1 MLIKFLLNSV
11 RSQVKT
17 GVTSIFNMSGIK
29 YLNQEEATNIDLE
42 LFNEY
47 KFSGE
52 KFEDSLL
59 SVCLLTEVSINS

>member
-1 MLIKFLLNSV
+1 M
-11 RSQVKT
+11 SQA
-17 GVTSIFNMSGIK
+17 SGIK

-52 KFEDSLL
+52 CKHENEL
-59 SVCLLTEVSINS
+59 SY

>member
-1 MLIKFLLNSV
+1 MLFKFLLNSV
-11 RSQVKT
+11 KPKFNQSFKSMSQAA
-17 GVTSIFNMSGIK
+17 GIK

-52 KFEDSLL
+52 LRRGIPRLGLESEPL
-59 SVCLLTEVSINS
+59 